1 MRAHL
6 CTATQN
12 TNVNKLAFE
21 LDADKL
27 DKMLKDADPKFRVGF
42 LVCPAIYLVLSH

>member
-21 LDADKL
+21 LGADKL
-27 DKMLKDADPKFRVGF
+27 DKMLKEADPKFRVGF
-42 LVCPAIYLVLSH
+42 LFAPPYILS